1 MLLDF
6 TWAVKLNRFGLEL
19 VGLWPKNG
27 EVSKNKFA
35 SDLRVI
41 IIFVIV
47 GFVSG
52 IPLTCSL
59 IRVWGDMILMIDN
72 LQVTLPFLVV
82 LLKLVIMRWKQTGI
96 FRIIYENSTR
106 KFIFIIQYI
115 KLNVFKGT
123 CFIFKTWNDTG

>member
-6 TWAVKLNRFGLEL
+6 TWAVKLNRMSLKL
-19 VGLWPKNG
+19 VGLWPENG
-27 EVSKNKFA
+27 EVPENKFA

-52 IPLTCSL
+52 VPLTCSL
-59 IRVWGDMILMIDN
+59 IRVWGDMILMVDN
-72 LQVTLPFLVV
+72 LQVTLPFLAV

-96 FRIIYENSTR
+96 FRIICVT
-106 KFIFIIQYI
+106 
-115 KLNVFKGT
+115 
-123 CFIFKTWNDTG
+123 